1 MDIDVWKKSVKIE
14 ILLSEKDRIV
24 YLARVFNI
32 PFIVVFNNPRSN
44 ISFAATPKVK
54 ETGESS
60 DEQKTLSPW
69 KNKANLS
76 AAG

>member
-1 MDIDVWKKSVKIE
+1 M
-14 ILLSEKDRIV
+14 SEKNRIV
-24 YLARVFNI
+24 YLAHVFNI

-54 ETGESS
+54 ETGKST